1 MKGKVIVGAGTPDTI
16 KGNVAEDDLVII
28 SDREESQLIC
38 IEANCSCIIVT
49 SGFDISRDVINAA
62 NAKDVVV
69 ISTPYDTF
77 TTSRL
82 INQSADKV
90 IYDKGKSYSF

>member
-1 MKGKVIVGAGTPDTI
+1 MYKRQGTPDTI

-49 SGFDISRDVINAA
+49 SGFDISKEDVY
-62 NAKDVVV
+62 KRQR
-69 ISTPYDTF
+69 SL
-77 TTSRL
+77 SRPDAYVPSHHSQDIHRRL
-82 INQSADKV
+82 
-90 IYDKGKSYSF
+90 